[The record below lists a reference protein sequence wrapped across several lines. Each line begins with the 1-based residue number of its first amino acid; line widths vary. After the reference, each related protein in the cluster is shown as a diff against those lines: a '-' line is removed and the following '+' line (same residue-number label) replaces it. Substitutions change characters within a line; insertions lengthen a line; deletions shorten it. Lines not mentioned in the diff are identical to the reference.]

1 MHTPRCD
8 ECSKFYLFFN
18 ELQEIIPVDQAQV
31 LDEKKEWLL
40 YYLTYQTWKV
50 NLNTQFQANL
60 LVINNDGAIFIADYK
75 MRILPKS
82 AHEIKTEFFGKHG

>member
-31 LDEKKEWLL
+31 LDEKKE
-40 YYLTYQTWKV
+40 
-50 NLNTQFQANL
+50 
-60 LVINNDGAIFIADYK
+60 
-75 MRILPKS
+75 
-82 AHEIKTEFFGKHG
+82 